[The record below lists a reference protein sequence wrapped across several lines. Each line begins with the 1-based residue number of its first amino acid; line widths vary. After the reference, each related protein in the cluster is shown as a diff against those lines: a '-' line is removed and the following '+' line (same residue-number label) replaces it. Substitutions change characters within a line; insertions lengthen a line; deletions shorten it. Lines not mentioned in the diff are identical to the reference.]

1 MKKIRFRGYVNSLF
15 YKITTIYALV
25 LLLMG
30 FWGCYISYTKEH
42 SAIVHRF
49 DRVMSQ
55 LDSQYKYV
63 TEDFWRLYMPIF
75 ENPNSVYASLR
86 TFYRMDSEEAL
97 SPMDKMDLIN
107 ALRAIMANDDRI
119 RWVAL
124 YPGGERTG
132 YLFFAGDSTLTEMP
146 GDFPYREALE
156 QKGASK
162 EIFESH
168 PILLQNSSV
177 RCFAQC
183 GGILPDIRKGS
194 ILVGYATDELA
205 PEDVAE
211 PQLAQVRFLLL
222 NDHGIIY
229 DSAGS
234 YEERDPVLE
243 ALVSRESGTHII
255 DGTVYFLQ
263 QFDTGTGEHRVFCVA
278 SWGDMFRQCLAYTP
292 MIALVVALFWCC
304 SLVIYHWTGRVI
316 RKKTEKIQLGLE
328 KIGCNQLDYRIAV
341 PEESTDE
348 FDTIGAS
355 VNQVAARL
363 QDNLHKVYLS
373 KLRQREAELSE
384 LQAKFDPHFL
394 YNTLEVIRGR
404 VYENGD
410 DETAD
415 IIVKLAQI
423 FRSFIGSEIFV
434 PIREEIDFCNLYLSL
449 LRYRYDNRVKIVY
462 DVDSEILDYGIV
474 RNLLQPILENYFI
487 HGFSADKKDN
497 RLVLNGR
504 LEDENHIRFRIE
516 DNGTGIT
523 PQRLAQIKEKLEAA
537 KPSGKGSYGLNNI
550 NQRIALFYG
559 PDCGL
564 EIFRNREGGTT
575 IDVRI
580 LRLSC
585 EDHQRRLSAEP

>member
-15 YKITTIYALV
+15 YKITAIYAVV

-49 DRVMSQ
+49 DRAMSQ
-55 LDSQYKYV
+55 LDSQFQYM

-86 TFYRMDSEEAL
+86 TFYRMEPEETL

-119 RWVAL
+119 RWVGL
-124 YPGGERTG
+124 YPGEGRTG
-132 YLFFAGDSTLTEMP
+132 YLLFAGDSTLTEMP
-146 GDFPYREALE
+146 EDFPYREALDS
-156 QKGASK
+156 KGVHK
-162 EIFESH
+162 EIFESQLIQLRK
-168 PILLQNSSV
+168 PAV

-183 GGILPDIRKGS
+183 GGVWPDIRNGS

-205 PEDVAE
+205 PEDVTE
-211 PQLAQVRFLLL
+211 PQLTQVRFLLV
-222 NDHGIIY
+222 NDHGILY
-229 DSAGS
+229 DSTGS
-234 YEERDPVLE
+234 YREQDPVLE
-243 ALVSRESGTHII
+243 ALLTRESGTHIL

-263 QFDTGTGEHRVFCVA
+263 NYDTGTDGHRVLCVA
-278 SWGDMFRQCLAYTP
+278 SWADMFRQCMAYTP
-292 MIALVVALFWCC
+292 MIALVVVLFWCC
-304 SLVIYHWTGRVI
+304 SLMIYHWTGRVI
-316 RKKTEKIQLGLE
+316 RKKTEKIQQGLE

-355 VNQVAARL
+355 VNRVAAQL

-462 DVDSEILDYGIV
+462 DIDSEILDYGIV

-487 HGFSADKKDN
+487 HGFSPEKKDN
-497 RLVLNGR
+497 RLILNGR
-504 LEDENHIRFRIE
+504 LEGENHIRFRIE

-523 PQRLAQIKEKLEAA
+523 PQRLAQIREKLDAA

-559 PDCGL
+559 SGCGL

-575 IDVRI
+575 IDLRI

-585 EDHQRRLSAEP
+585 QDHRRRLNDEP